1 VRYQH
6 PYLGVLTSHFDFVN
20 LWYANNAIIRSKIIV
35 DDRGCGGGPMPVG
48 RNSGKLFIKIGV
60 LCWPWHC
67 CPDKVE
73 LQAGTDL

>member
-1 VRYQH
+1 MCICIE
-6 PYLGVLTSHFDFVN
+6 
-20 LWYANNAIIRSKIIV
+20 ANNAIIRNTIVV

-48 RNSGKLFIKIGV
+48 RTSGKFFIKIGV